1 MESTAQLIDA
11 GITVT
16 LIGMSVVFVLLTALV
31 GIISAMSWLC
41 SRIAPATTPAAAPD
55 PDDEIVSV
63 IAAGITQY
71 RRSRAP

>member
-41 SRIAPATTPAAAPD
+41 SRIAPAKPPAAAPD

-63 IAAGITQY
+63 IAAVITQY
-71 RRSRAP
+71 RHSRAP